1 VTTESEFLAK
11 LTTIFREELEQ
22 PGLQISMETSKD
34 TLESWDSLAHVRIVV
49 GVERTFGIQLD
60 VEEIE
65 DIATVRGFYTA
76 VIRHLQ

>member
-1 VTTESEFLAK
+1 MTTESEFLAK